1 MKKDASSFYVT
12 QASVNRIEEIRKIV
26 YTMNTETLED
36 LRENIKLAADAW
48 VDLYETIREELEKR
62 MGPK

>member
-1 MKKDASSFYVT
+1 
-12 QASVNRIEEIRKIV
+12 
-26 YTMNTETLED
+26 MNTETLED